1 MKNLITKFSYLLLF
15 LLISS
20 TSLALE
26 TEIIRDMDKWREK
39 IATLDW
45 KNLEEK
51 DFRASVSNANGS
63 IKIDKEEIFLEGD
76 DVNQY
81 SYWTWGSGDPSQ
93 MFIKHTNQDQIFIQF
108 RDTGYVKTDDWKNVD
123 TKAMIKE
130 LNDDAKTW
138 VEDSKEKN
146 LDYVTNITW
155 VMKPQLDNQKNMVY
169 YAYKVE
175 WNNDAVTLESKSLVL
190 GRSGYAE
197 ITFVT
202 PYKENISL
210 KTVSKSNKDKASTF
224 KFESE
229 KAYSEY
235 KTGDIVAAVGIG
247 ALLATTLGVKAINP
261 GLLATLGK
269 LLAKFW
275 FILLLPFIFIGKL
288 IDSLK
293 TKRKRR

>member
-51 DFRASVSNANGS
+51 DFRASVSGSNGS

-81 SYWTWGSGDPSQ
+81 SYWTWGIPDSSQ
-93 MFIKHTNQDQIFIQF
+93 MFIKNLNTDQIFIQF

-169 YAYKVE
+169 YA
-175 WNNDAVTLESKSLVL
+175 
-190 GRSGYAE
+190 
-197 ITFVT
+197 
-202 PYKENISL
+202 
-210 KTVSKSNKDKASTF
+210 
-224 KFESE
+224 
-229 KAYSEY
+229 
-235 KTGDIVAAVGIG
+235 
-247 ALLATTLGVKAINP
+247 
-261 GLLATLGK
+261 
-269 LLAKFW
+269 
-275 FILLLPFIFIGKL
+275 
-288 IDSLK
+288 
-293 TKRKRR
+293 